1 VDQLRGPAD
10 GVPDRAAR
18 RRARHDPA
26 AEPVEGAR
34 RCRYA
39 RIFRA
44 ARLGLRVTFLL
55 AAPSALALFFFATLT
70 ATLFNYG
77 KFDAH
82 TVTMVSR
89 ALATYGIGLV
99 GIILIKI
106 LAPGFYAKQDIKT
119 PVKIAIIVLIVTQ
132 ISNYVF
138 VPLIGHA
145 GLTLSIGVGACL
157 NSLLLFFGLRK
168 RGIYQP
174 SPGWLRFFVQ
184 LTGAALVLAGLMHW
198 CAINFDWTGMR
209 AQPLDRIALMAACLV
224 LFAALYFGMLWVMG
238 FKYAYFKGAPSDHR
252 NDPRP

>member
-1 VDQLRGPAD
+1 MP
-10 GVPDRAAR
+10 
-18 RRARHDPA
+18 
-26 AEPVEGAR
+26 
-34 RCRYA
+34 
-39 RIFRA
+39 
-44 ARLGLRVTFLL
+44 
-55 AAPSALALFFFATLT
+55 LT

-82 TVTMVSR
+82 TVTMVAR

-119 PVKIAIIVLIVTQ
+119 PVKIAVGVLVITQ
-132 ISNYVF
+132 LSNYVF

-157 NSLLLFFGLRK
+157 NSLLLFLGLRR

-174 SPGWLRFFVQ
+174 SEGWLRFFAQ
-184 LTGAALVLAGLMHW
+184 LAGASLVLAGTMHW
-198 CAINFDWTGMR
+198 FAISFDWTGLR
-209 AQPLDRIALMAACLV
+209 AEPLARIALMAACLV

-238 FKYAYFKGAPSDHR
+238 FKYAYFRRRAK
-252 NDPRP
+252 